1 MMNMKKY
8 IKLMKIKKTLK
19 NNLYLVIQWNLL
31 LIRKSRI
38 LMLVI
43 VIGTYAYFSDW
54 KEPTQKTIITNNNG
68 EVIASLSDENNN
80 LGH

>member
-1 MMNMKKY
+1 MRKRIAIM
-8 IKLMKIKKTLK
+8 
-19 NNLYLVIQWNLL
+19 
-31 LIRKSRI
+31 LI
-38 LMLVI
+38 MLVI

-68 EVIASLSDENNN
+68 EVIEPLSGENDN

>member
-1 MMNMKKY
+1 
-8 IKLMKIKKTLK
+8 
-19 NNLYLVIQWNLL
+19 
-31 LIRKSRI
+31 
-38 LMLVI
+38 MLVI